1 MIAVHLSEND
11 VELLVRSLEWLL
23 SETRMEI
30 CDTEQAEFRATLKQE
45 KAALERL
52 IGQLRTGAQE
62 VTADVS

>member
-1 MIAVHLSEND
+1 MIEVRLSEGD

-30 CDTEQAEFRATLKQE
+30 CDTEQAEFRAALKAE

-52 IGQLRTGAQE
+52 IGQLKTGALKA
-62 VTADVS
+62 TPDVA

>member
-1 MIAVHLSEND
+1 MIEVQLNEGD

-30 CDTEQAEFRATLKQE
+30 CDTEQAEFRATLKDE

-52 IGQLRTGAQE
+52 IGQLKTQTMQA
-62 VTADVS
+62 ALDVP

>member
-1 MIAVHLSEND
+1 MIEVRLSQED

-30 CDTEQAEFRATLKQE
+30 CDTEQADFREALKRE

-52 IGQLRTGAQE
+52 IGQLKTGAMHA
-62 VTADVS
+62 ADAR